1 MPVRAILGGRVFRG
15 WYITAFGAVALMLA
29 GPYVFGIFLRPM
41 TEELE
46 WSRGD
51 FALANTVS
59 VFMAGVVGFFV
70 GPIVDGRRGRWMI
83 AAGAVIAGLSLA
95 ALAFVDEMWQF
106 WVLRGVIFVIGSAG
120 VSPLVVNSTISKWF
134 VRRRGTAISIASMG
148 LSSGAIVVAPVIAWV
163 VEVWGWRTGWVVQ
176 GALIILVLA
185 VPAVLIIRRQPED
198 LGLNP
203 DGDTDA
209 ELAAQAAQPTRPN
222 RRIAA
227 NEVSWTRAEAM
238 RTRQLWTLII
248 VFGLSGIS
256 SNAVFLHLIPFLQDV
271 GFSAAMAVGI
281 VGFQNTIA
289 LISKP
294 GWGMLMDRY
303 DPRHMIALGWASKL
317 LPLCLWPLVGS
328 DYGLW
333 AMLPLN
339 VLYGIGAGAQ
349 QSGQEV
355 IWAYC
360 FGRRHIGAVR
370 SVALP
375 VTTILF
381 AGGVW
386 FAGAAWDATG
396 SYALPFILFAVFC
409 AIAMAGIMV
418 IRPPVRPPAP
428 VDRAPAATSS

>member
-1 MPVRAILGGRVFRG
+1 MAIRSATRGRIFHG
-15 WYITAFGAVALMLA
+15 WYITAYGAVALMLA
-29 GPYVFGIFLRPM
+29 GPYVSGLFLRPM
-41 TEELE
+41 TEELD

-59 VFMAGVVGFFV
+59 VFVGGIVGFVV
-70 GPIVDGRRGRWMI
+70 GPIVDSRHGRWLI
-83 AAGAVIAGLSLA
+83 AGGAVVAGLSLA
-95 ALAFVDEMWQF
+95 SLAFVEEMWQF
-106 WVLRGVIFVIGSAG
+106 WLLRGVIFMVSSAG
-120 VSPLVVNSTISKWF
+120 ISPLVMNSSISKWF
-134 VRRRGTAISIASMG
+134 VRRRGTAIAIASMG

-163 VEVWGWRTGWVVQ
+163 ITEWGWRTGWVVQ
-176 GALIILVLA
+176 GVLLIVVLA
-185 VPAVLIIRRQPED
+185 VPAVVIIRRQPED
-198 LGLNP
+198 IGLHP
-203 DGDTDA
+203 DGDTDDDLKA
-209 ELAAQAAQPTRPN
+209 WAAAPAGDRPRRTAASE
-222 RRIAA
+222 I
-227 NEVSWTRAEAM
+227 SWTRAEAM

-256 SNAVFLHLIPFLQDV
+256 SNAIFLHLIPFLQDV
-271 GFSAAMAVGI
+271 GLSAAMAVGI
-281 VGFQNTIA
+281 VGFQNAVA

-294 GWGMLMDRY
+294 GWGVLMDRY

-317 LPLCLWPLVGS
+317 LPLCLMPLVGS

-375 VTTILF
+375 VTGL
-381 AGGVW
+381 
-386 FAGAAWDATG
+386 
-396 SYALPFILFAVFC
+396 
-409 AIAMAGIMV
+409 
-418 IRPPVRPPAP
+418 AP
-428 VDRAPAATSS
+428 V